1 MQMRCSKRNVELV
14 QHASAKH
21 PDKTFEDCFP
31 GITHE

>member
-21 PDKTFEDCFP
+21 PDKTFEECFP